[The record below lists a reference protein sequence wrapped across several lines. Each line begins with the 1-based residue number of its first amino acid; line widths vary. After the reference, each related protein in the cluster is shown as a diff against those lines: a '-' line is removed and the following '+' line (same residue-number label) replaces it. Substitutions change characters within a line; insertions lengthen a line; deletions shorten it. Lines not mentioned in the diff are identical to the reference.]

1 PKSSTGESR
10 DIGKITNSSECPSQS
25 IAEIKAIKD
34 KIDGV
39 FVIVNKLCYSTTRLL
54 NEFSAILARK
64 DLHDSTTQT
73 DFEVHNNVGLNIAD
87 ATNAIDNQCTY
98 TLSGL
103 STEIEGLKLNIIITE
118 SNILSKVQSNNQAIE
133 QIRHDLDSIKSHQSK
148 SNFISDNNTVPITNS
163 ESINVGPTANST
175 KIDSTAT
182 IPICKH
188 GSNQSC
194 AQLRSTV
201 ICQQNTNPPGVAQF
215 CSVSSNKPN
224 NKLTHQAY
232 PNSNKHVTQ
241 QIEGA
246 PGINKGQQNH
256 YKVCKS
262 TSDHKLETPKANPE
276 VIKIGST
283 ANTTKAL
290 SVGAGSAKHESK
302 QYYAHHYNLVSP
314 VKQSN
319 SHQHSQAVFRPQ
331 SNVSCVKPK
340 PRNKQNV
347 QHISNLSCANTG
359 ESQPA
364 PSGTGSLKWL
374 ARLPLVETLNAT

>member
-1 PKSSTGESR
+1 
-10 DIGKITNSSECPSQS
+10 ECPSQS

-39 FVIVNKLCYSTTRLL
+39 FVIVNRLCYSTTRLL

-64 DLHDSTTQT
+64 DLLDSTTQT
-73 DFEVHNNVGLNIAD
+73 DFEAHNNVGLNIAD
-87 ATNAIDNQCTY
+87 ATNVTDIQCTY

-148 SNFISDNNTVPITNS
+148 SNFISDNNTAPITNS

-224 NKLTHQAY
+224 NKLTLQAY

-246 PGINKGQQNH
+246 PGIMINRIIIK
-256 YKVCKS
+256 Y
-262 TSDHKLETPKANPE
+262 ANPPPT
-276 VIKIGST
+276 I
-283 ANTTKAL
+283 N
-290 SVGAGSAKHESK
+290 
-302 QYYAHHYNLVSP
+302 
-314 VKQSN
+314 
-319 SHQHSQAVFRPQ
+319 
-331 SNVSCVKPK
+331 
-340 PRNKQNV
+340 
-347 QHISNLSCANTG
+347 
-359 ESQPA
+359 
-364 PSGTGSLKWL
+364 
-374 ARLPLVETLNAT
+374 